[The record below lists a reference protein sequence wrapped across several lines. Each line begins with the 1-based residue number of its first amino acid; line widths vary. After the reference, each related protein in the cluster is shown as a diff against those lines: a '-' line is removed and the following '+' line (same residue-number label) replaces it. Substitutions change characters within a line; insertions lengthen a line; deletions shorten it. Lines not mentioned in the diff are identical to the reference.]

1 MTFRGTQNGFYPN
14 RMFNIIFCISTALS
28 LAHAPRSSAPD
39 VREESARDLPGE
51 LLVSTNRRMEYI
63 LTKISIQSPSI
74 FQLQTKDRSGS
85 IQASPNCMQYFLSLV
100 YSIASSRECLPF
112 PTTMHRW
119 LPSRLSLQSS
129 DRTPGNLRYS
139 SLENYLAICRLQRYA
154 QCLTSCRCGE
164 ITKDRGHH
172 NAWAKLH
179 CYTTMARRPWESNK
193 AVTSP
198 RNGASAT
205 RFPRTQDLVRNG
217 DILSSGHIASGHS
230 SCELFVAK

>member
-1 MTFRGTQNGFYPN
+1 
-14 RMFNIIFCISTALS
+14 MFNIIFCISTALS

-51 LLVSTNRRMEYI
+51 LLSTNRRTKYI
-63 LTKISIQSPSI
+63 LTKISIQSLSI

-85 IQASPNCMQYFLSLV
+85 IQASPNCMQG
-100 YSIASSRECLPF
+100 LPF
-112 PTTMHRW
+112 FKFGLLDRKLSRVPSFSHHDASL

-205 RFPRTQDLVRNG
+205 RFLRTQDLVRNG
-217 DILSSGHIASGHS
+217 SILSSGHIASGQS
-230 SCELFVAK
+230 SCELFAAK